1 MKTIEKLKSLPR
13 HGVLPR
19 GGRGRARVTRAAAP
33 PRSVAP
39 ARTPQEELPVESP
52 PEVSSVNQ
60 QIEQLAQRVA
70 KLIINNLHEG
80 LMLDIQPD
88 EEEDLLAELAKCM
101 TLLDKYLKTE
111 QYEKCEII
119 KNKIKTIENKLRRL

>member
-1 MKTIEKLKSLPR
+1 MNDE
-13 HGVLPR
+13 
-19 GGRGRARVTRAAAP
+19 
-33 PRSVAP
+33 
-39 ARTPQEELPVESP
+39 
-52 PEVSSVNQ
+52 

-88 EEEDLLAELAKCM
+88 EEEDLLTELAKCM